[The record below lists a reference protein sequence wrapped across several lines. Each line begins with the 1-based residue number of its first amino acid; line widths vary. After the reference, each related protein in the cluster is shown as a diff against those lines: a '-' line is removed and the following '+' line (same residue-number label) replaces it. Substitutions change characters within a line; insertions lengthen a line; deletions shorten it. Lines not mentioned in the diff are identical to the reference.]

1 MLTKKTRDTT
11 VNKQEKCTSAL
22 FSKQGI
28 PDWSPMFVLT
38 PARTRRYDAKLT
50 RLI

>member
-1 MLTKKTRDTT
+1 MLTKKTRDTRIISI
-11 VNKQEKCTSAL
+11 NAL

-38 PARTRRYDAKLT
+38 PARTSFILDGMMLN
-50 RLI
+50 LLD